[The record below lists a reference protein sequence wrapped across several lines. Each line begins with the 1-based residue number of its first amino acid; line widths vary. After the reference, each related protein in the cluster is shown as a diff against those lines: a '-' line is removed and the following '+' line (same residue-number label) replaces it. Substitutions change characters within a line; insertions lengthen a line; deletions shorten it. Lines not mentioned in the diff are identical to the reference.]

1 MNSNQRILRGINI
14 ATLVLSIFALLIG
27 GAFAIMMVSAGSL
40 LNDPDFFNAFMN
52 ELQSSSSG
60 SSAFDGESAVN
71 SYDYS
76 GMSEEEIRAAAG
88 VGMGAVIALAV
99 GYILLHVVGLVA
111 SILTL
116 RNVATPDK
124 LRGAFGWTIAAAICT
139 LLGGSFITCACFVGS
154 AFFISR
160 VRKEYAAYMQGGMPG
175 QGMPMNGYGAGYGA
189 MPPQQQPMNPQQPM
203 GQQPQQPTQP
213 VAPQQG
219 QQPVFPPIDQTNVK
233 QPAGQAVPPQP
244 QQPAIPQ
251 QGQPMQPGQ
260 GQVQQPAQLQQP
272 AQPVQPQQPV
282 VPQQSVQPDASVQST
297 TSEQSAQS
305 DSSGESTSENTK

>member
-40 LNDPDFFNAFMN
+40 LNDPTFFNNFLS
-52 ELQSSSSG
+52 ELQSTSSG

-71 SYDYS
+71 SFDYS
-76 GMSEEEIRAAAG
+76 GMNEEEIRAAAG
-88 VGMGAVIALAV
+88 LGMGVVIALAV

-116 RNVATPDK
+116 RNVLTPEK

-160 VRKEYAAYMQGGMPG
+160 VRKEYAAYTQGGMPG
-175 QGMPMNGYGAGYGA
+175 QGMPMNGYGPGYGSGYGA
-189 MPPQQQPMNPQQPM
+189 VPPQQQPINPHQPM
-203 GQQPQQPTQP
+203 GQQPVNPQQP

-219 QQPVFPPIDQTNVK
+219 QQP
-233 QPAGQAVPPQP
+233 A
-244 QQPAIPQ
+244 
-251 QGQPMQPGQ
+251 
-260 GQVQQPAQLQQP
+260 VQQPAFPPADQASTQQSAQPVTPQAQPQQQQSAQPQQP
-272 AQPVQPQQPV
+272 AQPVQPAAPAQPAS
-282 VPQQSVQPDASVQST
+282 PEDPDASNKST
-297 TSEQSAQS
+297 
-305 DSSGESTSENTK
+305 DENTNR